1 MQFYTTYKF
10 CAKGDTLF
18 LKSCHIV
25 SYCCNS
31 VHKLYKK
38 TLVNI
43 FTLIQEA
50 ASCNVQCAG
59 FNCIT
64 LHSMQDVME
73 NKCKICSCYMF
84 CPAWASLQKNMGN
97 TKQKLLKFC
106 IKICCPNFSSH
117 FPFRSLQFN
126 YCNLHQQVHTV
137 LLQLQ

>member
-1 MQFYTTYKF
+1 MLTWWLTPNDRRARCCLTPLVKPWVMQFYTTYKF

-97 TKQKLLKFC
+97 TK
-106 IKICCPNFSSH
+106 
-117 FPFRSLQFN
+117 
-126 YCNLHQQVHTV
+126 
-137 LLQLQ
+137 